1 MKHSNR
7 VPLWLRRLDQVKAEL
22 KSVRFPRTAEERFR
36 QCAML
41 SAIAL
46 RLLRESIRT
55 VHPGASEGQIE
66 MEMRRLLA
74 RFAQADA
81 RWVAKW
87 RKGVSAPLGAS
98 LSGVLRRVTSKGT

>member
-22 KSVRFPRTAEERFR
+22 KSVRFPRSAEEGFR
-36 QCAML
+36 QCVML
-41 SAIAL
+41 SATAL

-55 VHPGASEGQIE
+55 AHPGASEEQIE
-66 MEMRRLLA
+66 LEMRRLLA

-87 RKGVSAPLGAS
+87 RKERARYFG
-98 LSGVLRRVTSKGT
+98 R